1 MMSIFTTSAKYYE
14 VFSDSDTRL
23 NREGPF
29 LLDALHQSQG
39 FRVVDIA
46 CGTGLHAEFF
56 AQNGASVDAFDISDE
71 MIEYARTNRSCPSI
85 NFHTGDMRSLS
96 GGPWDLAICL
106 GNSISVLSTNE
117 DLRKTFKSVFSSLG
131 PNGVFVIQI
140 LNYQA
145 EAHQKPRHRI
155 ELKKAGNVDV
165 VAVKT
170 LVPHEDMTFLSLSFY
185 ALSGD
190 EHESISE
197 TAVLKNRTRDELVST
212 AEDADFTVEAVY
224 GGYDRSDF
232 NSEESN
238 DVVCVFRKG

>member
-1 MMSIFTTSAKYYE
+1 MSIFKTGAKYYE
-14 VFSDSDTRL
+14 IFSDSDIRL

-39 FRVVDIA
+39 LRVVDIA

-56 AQNGASVDAFDISDE
+56 AQNGAHVDAFDISDE
-71 MIEYARTNRSCPSI
+71 MIEYARMNHSRPSI
-85 NFHTGDMRSLS
+85 NFYTGDMRKLS

-117 DLRKTFKSVFSSLG
+117 DLRRTFKSVFSSLG

-145 EAHQKPRHRI
+145 GAHQKPRHRI
-155 ELKKAGNVDV
+155 ERKKLDNADV
-165 VAVKT
+165 VAVKN
-170 LVPHEDMTFLSLSFY
+170 LVPHEDMTFLSLSFF

-190 EHESISE
+190 EHENIAE
-197 TAVLKNRTRDELVST
+197 TSVLKNWTQEELVSI
-212 AEDADFTVEAVY
+212 AEDTGFSVEAVY

-238 DVVCVFRKG
+238 DLICVFRKG